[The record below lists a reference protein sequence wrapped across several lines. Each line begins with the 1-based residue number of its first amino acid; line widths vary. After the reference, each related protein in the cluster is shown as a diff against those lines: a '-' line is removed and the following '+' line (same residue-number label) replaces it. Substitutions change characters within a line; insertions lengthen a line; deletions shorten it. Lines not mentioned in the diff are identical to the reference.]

1 MGHDRENRKGLRMS
15 DSPTPVRETW
25 DPEHELAHD
34 RRTERKLLWKELGVI
49 AGLLAL
55 LSLRILFA
63 R

>member
-1 MGHDRENRKGLRMS
+1 MS

-25 DPEHELAHD
+25 DPERELAHD

>member
-1 MGHDRENRKGLRMS
+1 MS
-15 DSPTPVRETW
+15 ESPAALHEPW
-25 DPEHELAHD
+25 DAERELARD

-49 AGLLAL
+49 GLLLAL

>member
-1 MGHDRENRKGLRMS
+1 MS
-15 DSPTPVRETW
+15 NAPTSAGEPW
-25 DPEHELAHD
+25 DAERELARD

-55 LSLRILFA
+55 LSLRLLFA

>member
-1 MGHDRENRKGLRMS
+1 MT
-15 DSPTPVRETW
+15 DSPSPVREPW
-25 DPEHELAHD
+25 DPECRLADD
-34 RRTERKLLWKELGVI
+34 RRTERRLLWKELGVI